1 MNITFKIKLFIGLV
15 VSIAT
20 MVAAGTS
27 VAAADTK
34 PVVSTATATP
44 EVGYWCIGIEIQC
57 LPPMRLQ

>member
-1 MNITFKIKLFIGLV
+1 
-15 VSIAT
+15 
-20 MVAAGTS
+20 VAAGTS

-57 LPPMRLQ
+57 PPPMRLQ